1 MAEDTEQMQEQP
13 QEQQPQEAG
22 TQETKPAGDS
32 LAHSILHDEDGD
44 SLDVQHLRE
53 LLAALQVDGKW
64 FRKQIPMFLLIF
76 VIAVAYVT
84 NSYQAQQEI
93 LKEEELADSLED
105 CKYRCLT
112 REGELTRR
120 TRASQLERELR
131 QRGDTTLVV
140 GTEPPYKLEVK

>member
-1 MAEDTEQMQEQP
+1 MAEDTEQMQEQSQP
-13 QEQQPQEAG
+13 AQPQGDEA
-22 TQETKPAGDS
+22 QEPQPAGDS
-32 LAHSILHDEDGD
+32 LARSILHDEDGD
-44 SLDVQHLRE
+44 SIDVQHLRE
-53 LLAALQVDGKW
+53 VLAALQVDGKW

-76 VIAVAYVT
+76 VVTVAYVT

-140 GTEPPYKLEVK
+140 GSEPPYKLEVK